1 MKFINLLGG
10 LAAACGVLLLAGS
23 SYAQTT
29 SFSDT
34 PLTPNS
40 SPPAPV
46 GNDMLL
52 AQYVSGPRAATPY
65 VAAAPADSWTTQLVM
80 QLASDTTRGQIDYS
94 KPVVQLNVAAFG
106 GSGPTGSYAAG
117 TIGSGKHTEDTNA
130 DAKIYIKPTVSYGYV
145 YIFSF
150 IGHDRLGNPYP
161 PVKYQVPVSYYT
173 VH

>member
-1 MKFINLLGG
+1 MKFTNLLSA
-10 LAAACGVLLLAGS
+10 LAVACGVLLLAGS
-23 SYAQTT
+23 SHAQTT

-40 SPPAPV
+40 SPSAAV
-46 GNDMLL
+46 GNDLLL
-52 AQYVSGPRAATPY
+52 AEYVSGPRAATPY

-94 KPVVQLNVAAFG
+94 KSPVQLNVTAFG
-106 GSGPTGSYAAG
+106 GSGPTGYYAAG

-130 DAKIYIKPTVSYGYV
+130 DAKVYIKPGISYGYV
-145 YIFSF
+145 YIVSF

-161 PVKYQVPVSYYT
+161 PVKYQASVSFYT